1 VQHRVHGLRFRLGV
15 FTNLTLLEHL
25 EYHGSFRRYV
35 EAKLRYFDH
44 LEKGAPLVYAAGD
57 RLVQTIVR
65 DRRGV
70 RPVGC
75 GPGGTVSV
83 RVGRPAPE
91 AGGSRV
97 IFTVRRPLP
106 RLDGGSVAPG
116 TFTLDLPLLG
126 RPYVRNATLAAA
138 AALCAGAEVEHVQA
152 AVASMP
158 PPRRRMQILHRGRF
172 TVLDDTVAHPDAI
185 SAVFEV
191 AARLPHRRLHVVYAI
206 RGRRGIEINRRDAE
220 AIAIWLRR
228 VPAATVVVTASEEAT
243 DAANWVQAEEEDAVL
258 HELRRC
264 VPGVEYRPRL
274 DDAIGL
280 ALGRAGRRDLV
291 LLLGAQGMDGGADVV
306 ARWLQR
312 HGEAVSGERGG
323 GH

>member
-1 VQHRVHGLRFRLGV
+1 M
-15 FTNLTLLEHL
+15 LEHL
-25 EYHGSFRRYV
+25 EYHGSFRRYL

-57 RLVQTIVR
+57 RLVRALVR
-65 DRRGV
+65 GRRGV

-83 RVGRPAPE
+83 RVERRAPA

-97 IFTVRRPLP
+97 LITVRRPLP
-106 RLDGGSVAPG
+106 RLDGGTVAPG
-116 TFTLDLPLLG
+116 AFTLDLPLLG
-126 RPYVRNATLAAA
+126 RPNVANTTLAAA
-138 AALCAGAEVEHVQA
+138 AALCAGADVEDIQA

-158 PPRRRMQILHRGRF
+158 PPRRRMQIVHRGRF

-191 AARLPHRRLHVVYAI
+191 AAHLPHRRLHVVYAI
-206 RGRRGIEINRRDAE
+206 RGRRGVEINRRDAE

-243 DAANWVQAEEEDAVL
+243 DAANWVQPEEEDVVL
-258 HELRRC
+258 HELRSR

-280 ALGRAGRRDLV
+280 ALGRADRRDLV
-291 LLLGAQGMDGGADVV
+291 LLLGAQGMDAGAAIVTS
-306 ARWLQR
+306 WLRR
-312 HGEAVSGERGG
+312 HDEGAGG
-323 GH
+323 GRGL